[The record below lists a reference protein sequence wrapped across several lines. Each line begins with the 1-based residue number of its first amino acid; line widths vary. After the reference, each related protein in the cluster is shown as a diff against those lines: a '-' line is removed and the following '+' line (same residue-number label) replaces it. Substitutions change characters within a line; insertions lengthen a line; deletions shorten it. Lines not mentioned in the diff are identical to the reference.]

1 MAYVRQ
7 GSDLITELRALT
19 DTRSN
24 RWSDTIC
31 LRLLNTS
38 IAKLYDL
45 VADINPDHWLDDHT
59 FTITSG
65 TADYPLWVT
74 STFTD
79 FYRAHGVD
87 VLDTD
92 NLWYPLQ
99 RFSWEDRNLW
109 NNSTPNTDRRATSY
123 RIIGGNATTGTTEYG
138 GFLRL
143 APTPGWSGATVKMW
157 YLPAPPTLAT
167 TSTSIDFVAGWED
180 YCLYDAAEKICA
192 ADESDG
198 RPWAKLKAEAWQRIS
213 SACSSRD
220 ESNADRVRDVRS
232 LGYNARFP
240 WRSLPRP

>member
-1 MAYVRQ
+1 MAYLRT

-38 IAKLYDL
+38 IAKLYDM
-45 VADINPDHWLDDHT
+45 VADINSDHWLEEHT
-59 FTITSG
+59 ITLTSG

-92 NLWYPLQ
+92 GKYYPLQ
-99 RFSWEDRNLW
+99 RFSWEDRNQW
-109 NNSTPNTDRRATSY
+109 ASTSLNTDRRATCY
-123 RIIGGNATTGTTEYG
+123 RIIGGNAGGTTEYG
-138 GFLRL
+138 GYIRF
-143 APTPGWSGATVKMW
+143 APTPGWSGATIKLW

-167 TSTSIDFVAGWED
+167 TAASLDFIAGWED
-180 YCLYDAAEKICA
+180 FCLYDCAEKICA

-220 ESNADRVRDVRS
+220 DSNADVVRDVRGA
-232 LGYNARFP
+232 LMAARYP
-240 WRSLPRP
+240 WRGLPRP